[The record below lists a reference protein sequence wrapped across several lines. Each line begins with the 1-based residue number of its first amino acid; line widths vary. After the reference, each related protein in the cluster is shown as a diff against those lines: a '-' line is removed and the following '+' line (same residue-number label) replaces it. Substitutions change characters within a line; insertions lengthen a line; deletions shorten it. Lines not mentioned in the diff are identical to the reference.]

1 MKISYSIKI
10 FLNLKFKK
18 CDSSSDESLVDIYAI
33 SPKQS
38 LIQKQKKLPSS
49 RKEKATKPNKTDSPL
64 TSQEKENP
72 TNFRL
77 SIYLKPK
84 KKTKERIHDSDSDF
98 WKTTSDDSVEIMP
111 KKVDRSKKIPAR
123 RRVHRKH

>member
-64 TSQEKENP
+64 TSQEKEKA
-72 TNFRL
+72 TK
-77 SIYLKPK
+77 LKEPDFNSSSK
-84 KKTKERIHDSDSDF
+84 KVCKFYDNKHIRIHL
-98 WKTTSDDSVEIMP
+98 
-111 KKVDRSKKIPAR
+111 
-123 RRVHRKH
+123 